1 MPKNNK
7 TRALYTSPLHKI
19 GIYSHVHHIKLKF
32 KLITAVYALRSTVH
46 GFYVLGIN
54 LKIKT
59 GNARQENNGFLQNF
73 YHPQYYY

>member
-19 GIYSHVHHIKLKF
+19 GIYSHVHHIKLKL
-32 KLITAVYALRSTVH
+32 KLITIVH

-54 LKIKT
+54 LKRN
-59 GNARQENNGFLQNF
+59 NARQENNGFLQNV
-73 YHPQYYY
+73 YHPQYY

>member
-7 TRALYTSPLHKI
+7 TRALFTSPLHKI

-32 KLITAVYALRSTVH
+32 KLITAVYALRSIVH

-54 LKIKT
+54 LKRN
-59 GNARQENNGFLQNF
+59 NARQENNGFLQNF
-73 YHPQYYY
+73 YHPQYY